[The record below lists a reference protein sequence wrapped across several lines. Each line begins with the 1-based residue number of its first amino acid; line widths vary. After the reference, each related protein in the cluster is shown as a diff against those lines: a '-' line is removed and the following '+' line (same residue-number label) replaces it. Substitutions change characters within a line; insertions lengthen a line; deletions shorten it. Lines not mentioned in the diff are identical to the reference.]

1 MPVAKPPLF
10 VACTDRACSEHRA
23 ASGGGAHA
31 QHHPATN
38 GHASEASQL
47 QYLQRR
53 ITAAEADAEGARM
66 ELLRACQQAE
76 AAAADVARCKT
87 LEQRLQVTLSAGEC
101 LWALRR
107 PCKALSRKT
116 LLQSTYA
123 H

>member
-1 MPVAKPPLF
+1 MWLALMG
-10 VACTDRACSEHRA
+10 SILEYRA

-31 QHHPATN
+31 RQHPAAN

-76 AAAADVARCKT
+76 RSAADVARCKG
-87 LEQRLQVTLSAGEC
+87 LEQRLQVR
-101 LWALRR
+101 LRLR
-107 PCKALSRKT
+107 TSKSVSEKPVQSSVSRFRDINCDSSVMLPKV
-116 LLQSTYA
+116 
-123 H
+123 